1 MRAIQA
7 HLRYF
12 DWLLACITC
21 ALICVGLLFVYSA
34 GAQRFATRQAIW
46 LVVGAIGF
54 LAALYP
60 RYTTLVKWGYL
71 FYGVVAVLLLCVL
84 AFGPTINGAKRWLV
98 LGPFRLQPSEF
109 MKLAFILAISKNIVE
124 RRDAHKR
131 WLGLWQPL
139 ALAALPMACI
149 VRQPDL
155 GMALIFLPVLIVV
168 LFVAGTRKSQLATIV
183 LLLVVAGVCAWP
195 LLRDYQKNRLKAFIN
210 PQADPAHTGYQII
223 QSLIAVGSGGIT
235 GAGWRQGMQNM
246 LGRVPYRH
254 TDFIFPV
261 IAEEWGLVG
270 ASFTLLLYYLLVAC
284 GYSVAARTR
293 EPYGRLVV
301 VGVITLFAVQ
311 IVVNIG
317 MTMGLAPV
325 TGLAL
330 PFASYGGSS
339 LLSSLIGL
347 GLVANVGMRRE
358 RVLAAES
365 FQ

>member
-1 MRAIQA
+1 M
-7 HLRYF
+7 L
-12 DWLLACITC
+12 
-21 ALICVGLLFVYSA
+21 
-34 GAQRFATRQAIW
+34 
-46 LVVGAIGF
+46 
-54 LAALYP
+54 
-60 RYTTLVKWGYL
+60 K
-71 FYGVVAVLLLCVL
+71 
-84 AFGPTINGAKRWLV
+84 
-98 LGPFRLQPSEF
+98 
-109 MKLAFILAISKNIVE
+109 
-124 RRDAHKR
+124 
-131 WLGLWQPL
+131 
-139 ALAALPMACI
+139 
-149 VRQPDL
+149 
-155 GMALIFLPVLIVV
+155 
-168 LFVAGTRKSQLATIV
+168 
-183 LLLVVAGVCAWP
+183 
-195 LLRDYQKNRLKAFIN
+195 DYQKNRLKAFIN

-223 QSLIAVGSGGIT
+223 QSLIAIGSGGIT

-261 IAEEWGLVG
+261 IAEEWGLLG

-284 GYSVAARTR
+284 GYAVAARTR

-301 VGVITLFAVQ
+301 VGVVTLFAVQ

-358 RVLAAES
+358 RVLAAEM
-365 FQ
+365 FR